1 MSSIEPE
8 KNCVARKRKVFEG
21 LGWVEKFLKGWV
33 EKFLK
38 DWVEK
43 FFIQYVH
50 RFFKLLYRN
59 SFSVDTLKKG
69 CTLYSFFV
77 H

>member
-50 RFFKLLYRN
+50 RFFQTPL
-59 SFSVDTLKKG
+59 
-69 CTLYSFFV
+69 
-77 H
+77 